1 MRNTKDEFI
10 VCPTCLGD
18 GYQESIDNDGTY
30 GAPQFTKSRC
40 EECDGNQEIENV
52 YFELED

>member
-30 GAPQFTKSRC
+30 SAPQFTKSRC